1 MVIRCFKFKK
11 GQSSQ
16 TFNHHIELISK
27 LRHRHLVNALGH
39 CFDYYLD
46 DSSVSRLFLIFE
58 YVAKG
63 TLRTN
68 ISGTKAIRLMIS
80 LLPIFSSLGI
90 LANSFLSAGGPRF
103 TWMQRISAA
112 ISIVKGI
119 QFLHGGIMPGLFNN
133 HLKITNILLDQ
144 NLVAKISSYNIPLLA
159 ENRKTL
165 VL

>member
-1 MVIRCFKFKK
+1 MVIRCFKLKK

-58 YVAKG
+58 YVANG

-68 ISGTKAIRLMIS
+68 ISGTKAIRLMES
-80 LLPIFSSLGI
+80 LLPIFNSLGI
-90 LANSFLSAGGPRF
+90 LIERA
-103 TWMQRISAA
+103 
-112 ISIVKGI
+112 
-119 QFLHGGIMPGLFNN
+119 
-133 HLKITNILLDQ
+133 Q
-144 NLVAKISSYNIPLLA
+144 NLNLFTLCKFFSFSGRTKVYMDAKDFSCHQHSKGYPVFAWGYNARLIQ
-159 ENRKTL
+159 
-165 VL
+165 